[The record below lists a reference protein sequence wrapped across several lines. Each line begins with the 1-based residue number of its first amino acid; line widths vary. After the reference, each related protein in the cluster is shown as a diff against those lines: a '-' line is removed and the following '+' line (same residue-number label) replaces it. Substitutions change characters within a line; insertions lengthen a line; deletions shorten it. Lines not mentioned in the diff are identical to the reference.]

1 MQLPLQH
8 WSESEI
14 LQLAPNQSSAN
25 PEVSHTSLFNLCADT
40 NNIDRGG
47 WMLTATKRKATAEAA
62 DGDQPTG
69 GDEAFNRRTAV
80 ETIV

>member
-8 WSESEI
+8 CTG
-14 LQLAPNQSSAN
+14 LLALHPPTSSSL
-25 PEVSHTSLFNLCADT
+25 PEVSHTALCAET
-40 NNIDRGG
+40 NSIDRGG

>member
-8 WSESEI
+8 CTGLLA
-14 LQLAPNQSSAN
+14 LQLAPNQSAN
-25 PEVSHTSLFNLCADT
+25 PEVSHTSLCADT
-40 NNIDRGG
+40 NSIDRGG

-62 DGDQPTG
+62 DGDQPTV
-69 GDEAFNRRTAV
+69 GDEAFNRRKAV

>member
-8 WSESEI
+8 CIGLLI
-14 LQLAPNQSSAN
+14 LHTPSTPSTPL
-25 PEVSHTSLFNLCADT
+25 PEVSHTSLCADT

-69 GDEAFNRRTAV
+69 SDEAFNRRAAV